1 MEGFHAVN
9 RPDRRSYPDEL
20 TRWGFR
26 ENRKSVADRGIMF
39 ERLSTKFPDCDP
51 KPLEA
56 LAAVWTREAGLVV
69 SRMFEIYGETE
80 VMRLPIEV
88 RHEAKFELARSLLA
102 LGAVHLAWENR
113 TEAATIL
120 TKARAMLQECEL
132 EQEESIAQDLLAKL
146 RLP

>member
-20 TRWGFR
+20 TRWGVG

-51 KPLEA
+51 KHLDA
-56 LAAVWTREAGLVV
+56 LAEVWTREAGLVV

-80 VMRLPIEV
+80 VMRRPIEV
-88 RHEAKFELARSLLA
+88 RHEAVFELA
-102 LGAVHLAWENR
+102 
-113 TEAATIL
+113 
-120 TKARAMLQECEL
+120 Q
-132 EQEESIAQDLLAKL
+132 AKL
-146 RLP
+146 RPQPVPRSLKRPVTRRPGSLIHR